1 MKKRRNLTRAL
12 ALLLTLVML
21 LCVVGCSKEENTTGK
36 VEGSQNTGNKDT
48 SGGDSSTTAPV
59 EPTEPELYVIRGVW
73 KLNDELVKPAPK
85 DGQADA
91 SGAFDQ
97 EIEFMANGETFDHLQ
112 WRYWAVVNDEELNI
126 ASSIR
131 RKMVYLYASL
141 KGGWKTKDYMTL
153 DFGDIPQEVSK
164 EFYEWFTLNAT
175 QQ

>member
-1 MKKRRNLTRAL
+1 MKTRRNLTRAL

-36 VEGSQNTGNKDT
+36 VEGPQSTGNKDT

-73 KLNDELVKPAPK
+73 KLNDELVNRVPEGERVAVNQ
-85 DGQADA
+85 D
-91 SGAFDQ
+91 
-97 EIEFMANGETFDHLQ
+97 IEFMSNGKAFNLIMWSYDEFFEMVTLGEANNNNL
-112 WRYWAVVNDEELNI
+112 I
-126 ASSIR
+126 P
-131 RKMVYLYASL
+131 LYTN
-141 KGGWKTKDYMTL
+141 GWETKDYMTL